1 MRLIDA
7 DKLNARLSRNGTPYY
22 TVPDIENSENWPI
35 NFDKIMEGKNG

>member
-22 TVPDIENSENWPI
+22 KERMALRKMGCVV
-35 NFDKIMEGKNG
+35 